1 MARWTDRLNAMVSRI
16 GTNNDHVDA
25 SSKPVAAR
33 ERADTKAPHLVAGAT
48 SEDLALDYLC
58 TRGLTLLQR
67 NFHSRLGE
75 IDLVMLDNDDLV
87 FVEVRFRRNSR
98 FGSAAESISVS
109 KQRKIKLTAEF
120 YLQSNPGLSFRGCR
134 FDVLAIDGGRRG
146 DHNSVTIDWISDA
159 F

>member
-1 MARWTDRLNAMVSRI
+1 MTRWTDRINAMVSRK
-16 GTNNDHVDA
+16 GGNGEKAHGLAKAVSNE
-25 SSKPVAAR
+25 KP
-33 ERADTKAPHLVAGAT
+33 PHLVAGET
-48 SEDLALDYLC
+48 SEDLALDYLRS
-58 TRGLTLLQR
+58 RGLTLIQR

-109 KQRKIKLTAEF
+109 KRRKIKLTAEF
-120 YLQSNPGLSFRGCR
+120 YLQSNPGLSFKGCR
-134 FDVLAIDGGRRG
+134 FDVLAIDGGRG
-146 DHNSVTIDWISDA
+146 GGHNGATIDWISDA